1 MLTGLGPV
9 LASFAA
15 VDIAT
20 FTRKLKRNAL
30 LYSVALLFLLTAY
43 VLAVAALAIYLGQTL
58 GLPIALL
65 SVAGG
70 AFFLALI
77 LMIWASAANRAE
89 ERRKREAAS
98 ANSSKA
104 LMMTAAL
111 SALPAVIKSKPLLML
126 SAAGGLGFLMMK
138 TMGTKRR
145 YEDPTDY

>member
-20 FTRKLKRNAL
+20 FTRKLKRNAV

-43 VLAVAALAIYLGQTL
+43 VLAVTALAVYLGQIW
-58 GLPIALL
+58 GLPAALL

-70 AFFLALI
+70 ALLLAI
-77 LMIWASAANRAE
+77 IMVIWASAANRAE

-98 ANSSKA
+98 GNSSRA
-104 LMMTAAL
+104 LMITAAL
-111 SALPAVIKSKPLLML
+111 SALPLVMKSKPLLLL
-126 SAAGGLGFLMMK
+126 SAAGGLGFLVMK
-138 TMGTKRR
+138 NMGTARR
-145 YEDPTDY
+145 YQEPTDY